1 MVDWMIEV
9 LTNFKC
15 EDQTFFLAI
24 SLLDRYLKNKREC
37 QEIADLHIMGVTT
50 MFIASKYEDI
60 YPLKMKMVFEK
71 IAHKKLSIERI
82 KALELDMLKQI
93 HYKIP
98 APTVLDFLKI
108 YLKEVLE
115 INHHGNT
122 SLKKEE
128 KEAIPTSS
136 ETPEGKKH
144 LIYKMAMY
152 LSKMSLHDYDLSG
165 RKPSLVAVGSL
176 YVALKICEQ
185 LKKATLITNSIVQ
198 QMVVVSRSE
207 EADIIEVSQKVL
219 FLAQNFDKAFPG
231 LENLKKT
238 HFVTITQ
245 LL

>member
-136 ETPEGKKH
+136 DTPEGKKH

-176 YVALKICEQ
+176 YVALKISEQ

>member
-71 IAHKKLSIERI
+71 IAHKKLSIELI

-136 ETPEGKKH
+136 DTPEGKKH